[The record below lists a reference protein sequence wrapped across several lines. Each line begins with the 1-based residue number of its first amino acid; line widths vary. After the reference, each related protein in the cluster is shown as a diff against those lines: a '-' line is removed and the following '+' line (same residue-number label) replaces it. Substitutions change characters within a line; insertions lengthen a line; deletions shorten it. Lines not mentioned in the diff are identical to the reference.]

1 MEQAVIATEDL
12 FALEVE
18 MLPLD
23 NALCKSALRWAERL
37 QQSQAY
43 DAFYIA
49 LAEHL
54 QTDFWTADKRL
65 ANATQQLG
73 LTWVHWIGE
82 S

>member
-1 MEQAVIATEDL
+1 MAQAVVATEDL

-23 NALCKSALRWAERL
+23 SALCKSALGWAERL
-37 QQSQAY
+37 QQSRAY

-49 LAEHL
+49 LAERL
-54 QTDFWTADKRL
+54 QVEFWTADKRL
-65 ANATQQLG
+65 ANATEQLG
-73 LTWVHWIGE
+73 LNWVHWIGE